1 MHTWSNVVWHS
12 CPVLGFLL
20 GYSCVF
26 VCVCKIPETE
36 TELRPYS
43 QNASE
48 LSVVD
53 GTLLWGSRVV
63 IPHSERNIILQQLH
77 ETHPGVSKMKNLA
90 RSYIWWPRIDK
101 DIKNIIVT
109 PVKFTNFLQLK
120 LLYIHG
126 NILIDCGQESMLIV
140 WDHFLKNNFYS

>member
-1 MHTWSNVVWHS
+1 
-12 CPVLGFLL
+12 
-20 GYSCVF
+20 
-26 VCVCKIPETE
+26 
-36 TELRPYS
+36 
-43 QNASE
+43 
-48 LSVVD
+48 
-53 GTLLWGSRVV
+53 
-63 IPHSERNIILQQLH
+63 
-77 ETHPGVSKMKNLA
+77 MKNLA

-140 WDHFLKNNFYS
+140 WDHFLKNNFYN